1 MIFRT
6 LFGSTKKL
14 KKASSYRVAWAKD
27 SRSKF
32 QKKVKNI
39 LYAYWENHIVFEEFP
54 IVGTRLTLDYYNA
67 TLNIAIE
74 VQGRQHTEYV
84 EFFHGKSKMNYLKQL
99 KRDQDKLNF
108 CEINNIMLIEIHD
121 EEDMDYLRQTLAKG
135 K

>member
-1 MIFRT
+1 M
-6 LFGSTKKL
+6 
-14 KKASSYRVAWAKD
+14 
-27 SRSKF
+27 
-32 QKKVKNI
+32 
-39 LYAYWENHIVFEEFP
+39 
-54 IVGTRLTLDYYNA
+54 TLDFYNA

-99 KRDQDKLNF
+99 KRDQDKHNF

-121 EEDMDYLRQTLAKG
+121 EEDMDYLRQMLAKG